1 MKFIT
6 ETYDTPLKVLIVSA
20 KHTEF
25 VALLKKQM
33 SAFHVEVASRIH
45 AGIDYSQYNV
55 CFFINTE
62 QVLPTEF
69 KDDKDKKI
77 VFIFFNNERLA
88 QSYSSYAYEHKLH
101 FIKVIHLESIPKFY
115 EKDVDTILW
124 FAFSRTEDVF
134 LHLYHPDLK
143 RNVKPVKKSFNFKT
157 FSWRSLMKPKTLITF
172 GIICILFTHFLFVPP
187 LIAATILHY
196 SAGKQILR
204 NDDVEG
210 LKTLQTARSALSL
223 SEALYRVPAPIFRF
237 FSVALPIDNM
247 LQLNESIHEALQTTV
262 TLKADAA
269 EFGKLLSIKDKTLI
283 ETASFYSLKD
293 KILKN
298 TDILHNDILFLK
310 EKLPAWNSEFISLKE
325 RLETISKNLQII
337 RDLEPYLDTIFAK
350 GAEKKYLLL
359 FANNMEIRPGGG
371 FIGSFAILNV
381 RDYTI
386 TDLRVYDVYDAD
398 GQLDEQIDPPAPLVD
413 YLNQTHWFLR
423 DSAFSPDFID
433 NLAEAQKFLE
443 LELDETDF
451 DGGILITTT
460 AVQNM
465 LDAMGSVY
473 IPDYKETITKDNFY
487 IKTQLYAEE
496 DFFPGSTQKKRFL
509 SAVLNTMLQNMYQA
523 SLPHLFEMT
532 EKSLNEKQI
541 VLYMDEPALQDYLEK
556 NYWSGRTLTPKCS
569 LGDAINCVLDF
580 AFPYDANLGV
590 NKANYFVKRPTKLK
604 VEIAP
609 NGRIQNTLTIAYS
622 NNSYADVFPGGV
634 YKNYF
639 QLLLPPNSTIQQI
652 TIDGKKVTTFDQTNF
667 EYKTVG
673 FLISIQPQQTS
684 LVEIQYALP
693 TTIIKGDGVYQLIYQ
708 KQIGSPNYDF
718 QFEFGFSDNFNIR
731 NKNFSPLVKDNKM
744 LYNTSISSDKIFV
757 IEFSKK

>member
-1 MKFIT
+1 MELVT
-6 ETYDTPLKVLIVSA
+6 ETYDSPLKVLIVSA
-20 KHTEF
+20 EHPEF
-25 VALLKKQM
+25 VALLKKKM
-33 SAFHVEVASRIH
+33 DAFHVEVASRIH
-45 AGIDYSQYNV
+45 AGLDYSEYNV
-55 CFFINTE
+55 CFFIDTD

-69 KDDKDKKI
+69 TDAKDKKI
-77 VFIFFNNERLA
+77 VFIFFNNEQLA
-88 QSYSSYAYEHKLH
+88 QSYSSYAYENKLK
-101 FIKVIHLESIPKFY
+101 FIKVIHLQSIPEFY
-115 EKDVDTILW
+115 EKDVETILW

-134 LHLYHPDLK
+134 LHLYHNDLK
-143 RNVKPVKKSFNFKT
+143 IKVKHKKKKFYFKT
-157 FSWRSLMKPKTLITF
+157 FEWKSLLRPKPLITF
-172 GIICILFTHFLFVPP
+172 GVLFILFTNLLFIPP
-187 LIAATILHY
+187 LLASSILHY
-196 SAGKQILR
+196 TAGKQILR

-210 LKTLQTARSALSL
+210 LKTLNTARTALSL
-223 SEALYRVPAPIFRF
+223 SESLYAFPAPIFRF
-237 FSVALPIDNM
+237 FSISLPIDNLM
-247 LQLNESIHEALQTTV
+247 QLNESVHEALQTAV
-262 TLKADAA
+262 ILKADAA
-269 EFGKLLSIKDKTLI
+269 EFGKLLSIKDKTPA
-283 ETASFYSLKD
+283 EDASFYSLKN

-298 TDILHNDILFLK
+298 TDVLYNDILFLK
-310 EKLPAWNSEFISLKE
+310 EKLPAWNTELVSLKD
-325 RLETISKNLQII
+325 RLEKISKNLQII
-337 RDLEPYLDTIFAK
+337 RELEPYLDTIFAK
-350 GAEKKYLLL
+350 DTQKKYLLL
-359 FANNMEIRPGGG
+359 FANNMELRPGGG

-381 RDYTI
+381 ADYAI
-386 TDLRVYDVYDAD
+386 TDLRVFDVYDAD

-443 LELDETDF
+443 LELNETGF

-460 AVQNM
+460 AVQNV

-473 IPDYKETITKDNFY
+473 VPDYKETITKDNFY

-496 DFFPGSTQKKRFL
+496 DFFPGSLQKKRFL

-541 VLYMDEPALQDYLEK
+541 VLYMDEPKLQDYLEK

-580 AFPYDANLGV
+580 SFPYDANLGV
-590 NKANYFVKRPTKLK
+590 NKANYFIKRPTKLK
-604 VEIAP
+604 VEVTP
-609 NGRIQNTLTIAYS
+609 NGKIQNTLTIAYS

-639 QLLLPPNSTIQQI
+639 QILLPPNSTVQRI
-652 TIDGKKVTTFDQTNF
+652 TIDGKNLSKYDETNF
-667 EYKTVG
+667 EYKTLG
-673 FLISIQPQQTS
+673 FLVSVKPQQTVM
-684 LVEIQYALP
+684 VEIQYNLP
-693 TTIIKGDGVYQLIYQ
+693 TTIVSGDGVYQLIYQ

-718 QFEFGFSDNFNIR
+718 QFEFSFSDNFDIR

-744 LYNTSISSDKIFV
+744 LYNTSISHDKIFV